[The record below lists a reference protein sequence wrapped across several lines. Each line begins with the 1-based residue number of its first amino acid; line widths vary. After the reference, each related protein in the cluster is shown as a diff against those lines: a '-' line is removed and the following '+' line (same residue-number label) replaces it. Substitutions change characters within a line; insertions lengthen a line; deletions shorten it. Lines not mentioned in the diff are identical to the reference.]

1 MNELVVRKSNIPES
15 LSALK
20 PRDRRICAEFLQ
32 DRDIWGAA
40 SRSGMKTERLTN
52 KFLQGLKK
60 RLAPFINA
68 YEEEILA
75 DIGISNQRIMD
86 ELALLAFYDPKNLF
100 TQDSFGYIT
109 IRDFDELGELSR
121 AIAGVERVV
130 NTKDHTETIKVKLYS
145 KTEALEKIMRAK
157 GMFKDSASSGVN
169 LQLNVNFGGA

>member
-1 MNELVVRKSNIPES
+1 MSELEVRKSTIPISLES
-15 LSALK
+15 LK

-40 SRSGMKTERLTN
+40 QRSGLKTDKLTN

-86 ELALLAFYDPKNLF
+86 ELALLAFYDPKHLF
-100 TQDSFGYIT
+100 TQDSFGNVT
-109 IRDFDELGELSR
+109 IKDFDDLGELSR

-130 NTKDHTETIKVKLYS
+130 NFKDHTETIKVKLYS
-145 KTEALEKIMRAK
+145 KTDALEKIMRAK
-157 GMFKDSASSGVN
+157 GMFKDAASSGVAI
-169 LQLNVNFGGA
+169 QLNLKFGGE